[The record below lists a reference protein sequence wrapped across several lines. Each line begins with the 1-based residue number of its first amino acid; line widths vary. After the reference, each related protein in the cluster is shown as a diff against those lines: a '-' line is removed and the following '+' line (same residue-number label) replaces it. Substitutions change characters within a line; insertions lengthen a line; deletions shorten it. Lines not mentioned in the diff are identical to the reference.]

1 MSEKLADIAAMLETH
16 GAVLHGDGQ
25 RLITRIAPLK
35 SADAQSISFLSNP
48 AMAAELQTTQAACV
62 LVSPAMQEAALQR
75 GAASTIGSNGQTP
88 RRDWAAQYKRH
99 AARQL
104 LA

>member
-1 MSEKLADIAAMLETH
+1 MSEKLADIAAMLEPH

-75 GAASTIGSNGQTP
+75 GACIVLPNPYAGF
-88 RRDWAAQYKRH
+88 
-99 AARQL
+99 ARLTQWW
-104 LA
+104 